1 MASELNPFVHCTPDH
16 GYPHIDLRLWPQ
28 QIGMKINVSHAPL
41 SAVLARRRRLRHVV
55 KSKDLEDHTEQLK
68 ERQHACEKRSTL
80 RPCACSTSKQH

>member
-41 SAVLARRRRLRHVV
+41 SAVLARRRRLRDMS
-55 KSKDLEDHTEQLK
+55 SKAKTWKTIQ
-68 ERQHACEKRSTL
+68 S
-80 RPCACSTSKQH
+80 S